1 MKKTVKEFAKATMLA
16 YQNPYYSVTYIAPP
30 AFDEA
35 CQQLEAGLEPF
46 YFGVKETPVLNPCQ
60 TALTEAGMIFHT
72 IDKMSDHGR
81 AIDTTL
87 VNPLTGRSMT
97 GSSSGTA
104 INVFQGINDIGI
116 GSDGGGSVLAP
127 AVALQLYGFI
137 HPALPVI
144 EVKKQ
149 STDNLTFTPSAG
161 FITRNYACLA
171 KGLSIFDLKPE
182 MTAIKMAIPKGLSHE
197 FLATLDPNLSALISL
212 VEVDYPDCTAERSVL
227 IPWLE
232 NMMQHYDVVVSL
244 EGPIDTSSY
253 GDSVLGSFSE
263 KMRGAQQK
271 SGKGLLRIVNMLDLV
286 GLTIPYEDLATGLL
300 LIANPAKTS
309 AILAIAKDVQ
319 PLIPELVQRYFHKK

>member
-16 YQNPYYSVTYIAPP
+16 YQNPYHSVAYIAPP

-35 CQQLEAGLEPF
+35 CQQLEADLTPF

-60 TALTEAGMIFHT
+60 MALSEAGMIFHT

-104 INVFQGINDIGI
+104 INVLLGMNDIGI

-127 AVALQLYGFI
+127 AMALQLYGLI
-137 HPALPVI
+137 HPALPVVK
-144 EVKKQ
+144 VKKQ

-161 FITRNYACLA
+161 FITRNFACLA
-171 KGLSIFDLKPE
+171 KGLAVFDLKPE
-182 MTAIKMAIPKGLSHE
+182 MTAIKVAIPKGLSQE
-197 FLATLDPNLSALISL
+197 FLADLAPQLSALISL
-212 VEVDYPDCTAERSVL
+212 VEVDYPDCTAERSKL

-232 NMMQHYDVVVSL
+232 QMMQQYDVVISL

-253 GDSVLGSFSE
+253 GDSLLGSFSE
-263 KMRGAQQK
+263 LRSAAQQE

-286 GLTIPYEDLATGLL
+286 GLTIPYDDLAKGLL

-309 AILAIAKDVQ
+309 AILAIAQAVQ